1 MKRQYRLVHSYHM
14 NQNTRSIW
22 FNFVAMIV
30 ILSVLIISRCQKEPE
45 QQADDTSWIQYLV
58 MPADLHLPRSI
69 CDLVQSG
76 ERKSLFLPSPP
87 LPVSIAPI

>member
-1 MKRQYRLVHSYHM
+1 MKRQHKSIHSYHM
-14 NQNTRSIW
+14 NQNTRGIW

-30 ILSVLIISRCQKEPE
+30 ILSVLGLSRCQDD
-45 QQADDTSWIQYLV
+45 QTNQADDTSWIQYLV

-76 ERKSLFLPSPP
+76 ERTSLFLPAPA
-87 LPVSIAPI
+87 LPVDTHPQ